1 MKPSL
6 RQLYLRDAAECVC
19 EGSAES
25 FAYVQSG
32 GQFALLQEGAEIRIL
47 PDYGVLYQAV
57 HVAIQLPAPVGRTRG
72 FFLITNW

>member
-1 MKPSL
+1 LKSSL

-19 EGSAES
+19 EGSAQS
-25 FAYVQSG
+25 FADIKCG
-32 GQFALLQEGAEIRIL
+32 GQLALLQEGAEIRIL

-57 HVAIQLPAPVGRTRG
+57 HVAIQLSAPVETED